1 MQNISPIKEK
11 ILKYIESIGISKYQ
25 FYQNTGI
32 TRGVLDK
39 ESGISEENVAKFIAY
54 YPDINT
60 DWLLTGN
67 GEMLKSAPHTFWRSD
82 EEIKKQETSIKSY
95 VKQEQAVPE
104 LYLIPIEAMAGY
116 GEGSV
121 EVMEH
126 EGEAFKVPTF
136 RGAEFLISVKGSSMY
151 PKYSS
156 GDIVAC
162 KKIPLNDLFFQ
173 WNKVYV
179 LDTIQGAIIKR
190 IKRGS
195 DENHIL
201 LISEN
206 PNYDSF
212 ELPLSSINA
221 VSIVMGVIRLE

>member
-1 MQNISPIKEK
+1 MGATERVIQFIDFK
-11 ILKYIESIGISKYQ
+11 GISKYK
-25 FYQNTGI
+25 FCKDLGFSNKFLDNSSNMGTDKAGI
-32 TRGVLDK
+32 ILHYFP
-39 ESGISEENVAKFIAY
+39 E
-54 YPDINT
+54 INPE
-60 DWLLTGN
+60 WLLTGE

-95 VKQEQAVPE
+95 AKQEQAVPE